1 MWQNLWS
8 CIHCD
13 WCYQLVGLKILERCL
28 DNWYVGEDTKE
39 TRSEEGLRLVSFGEG
54 MYSRGMRPAEQ
65 HSQL

>member
-1 MWQNLWS
+1 M
-8 CIHCD
+8 
-13 WCYQLVGLKILERCL
+13 GLKILERCL